1 LCRGL
6 RAKEYFKRINEYRE
20 TKDECKLSDDDI
32 LVQIIIEE
40 LDEIYDGKASKF
52 FVKAKIQNWSAEP

>member
-52 FVKAKIQNWSAEP
+52 